1 MKTCTITSKLAM
13 AFFALAMV
21 AGTAAAQ
28 DKAAATPQNSGFL
41 ADYSKLAPVPDN
53 PKNRRWVNKEFDF
66 KPYQKILLDPVEVW
80 VSPTSEYKG
89 ASPAVLKRMS
99 DNFTASF
106 KKALHPGYQLV
117 SKAGPDVL
125 RIRIAITGVNLVKP
139 DFKPTDALPIVFIFR
154 AASGSM
160 EAKNVVLTGEMEVLG
175 PDNNVVASAV
185 VTGTGDS
192 TVEEK
197 QEITWKELRSITD
210 AWALR
215 LRKGLDEARGI
226 APKS

>member
-1 MKTCTITSKLAM
+1 MKACVVTSRLAM
-13 AFFALAMV
+13 AFFAFALI

-28 DKAAATPQNSGFL
+28 DKAATPQNSGFL
-41 ADYSKLAPVPDN
+41 ADYSKLAPAPDN

-66 KPYQKILLDPVEVW
+66 KPYHKILLDPVEIW

-106 KKALHPGYQLV
+106 KKALHPGYELV
-117 SKAGPDVL
+117 NKAGPGVL
-125 RIRIAITGVNLVKP
+125 HIRLAITGVNLVKP
-139 DFKPTDALPIVFIFR
+139 DFKPTDALPIVFIFK
-154 AASGSM
+154 AASGAN
-160 EAKNVVLTGEMEVLG
+160 EAKNVVLTGEMEVLDA
-175 PDNNVVASAV
+175 DNKVVAEAV
-185 VTGTGDS
+185 ATGTGDS

-210 AWALR
+210 TWAKR
-215 LRKGLDEARGI
+215 LRQGLDEARGI